1 MRSSQ
6 WVERVTR
13 VSRRVLTHLY
23 IPAYHRQAFKRA
35 AIVCGTFVL
44 LALLASVA
52 FVAPLGFTLRPLNW
66 SEAWV
71 LSVSALTASGTVPF
85 VLIDTLSVAGFALVV
100 VLMHVGGIG
109 FMAIVLHQLQRLGV
123 PIFRRRRI
131 SWASLVGMAL
141 IIEVFVALLLALQWR
156 TLELDSDYL
165 WFLAFFHATN
175 AFTNAGFQ
183 MTGSDPAFD
192 AVVQHAV
199 SMSVVAVAML
209 LGALGLPFIVDMS
222 MRRRKLPQTIVTA
235 TVLTLIL
242 GVSVVGYL
250 LSPQWNIAHATEPS
264 STRVAQAVYAA
275 IAQRTAGLMVVDAP
289 QTLAPTAQLWLL
301 LSMFVGSAPGAM
313 GGGVSPITLAIVLA
327 GVRAR
332 LTQESTVM
340 LWGQRVAP
348 LLVRRAGWIA
358 MAGVAVVLVVTGLLI
373 WWLGVDGRTALYVA
387 TASFATVEI
396 PAQTLATLPVG
407 AWYLLTGAMI
417 WGRVGTFL
425 LVVSIYGRVRPKRV
439 SSATLWVA

>member
-1 MRSSQ
+1 M
-6 WVERVTR
+6 
-13 VSRRVLTHLY
+13 SRRVLTHLY

-131 SWASLVGMAL
+131 PWASLVGMAL

-235 TVLTLIL
+235 TVLTLLL
-242 GVSVVGYL
+242 GGSVVGYL
-250 LSPQWNIAHATEPS
+250 LSPQWNIAHATEPF

>member
-1 MRSSQ
+1 M
-6 WVERVTR
+6 
-13 VSRRVLTHLY
+13 SRRVLTHLY

-44 LALLASVA
+44 LAIIASIA
-52 FVAPLGFTLRPLNW
+52 FVAPLGFTLRPLQW
-66 SEAWV
+66 SEAWL

-85 VLIDTLSVAGFALVV
+85 VLIDTLSVAGFAVVV

-109 FMAIVLHQLQRLGV
+109 FMAVVLHQLQRLGV

-131 SWASLVGMAL
+131 PWASLLGMAL
-141 IIEVFVALLLALQWR
+141 IIELWVALLLAFQWQ
-156 TLELDSDYL
+156 TLNFESDYL

-183 MTGSDPAFD
+183 VTGRDPAFD

-199 SMSVVAVAML
+199 SMSMVAVAML
-209 LGALGLPFIVDMS
+209 LGSLGLPFIVDVS
-222 MRRRKLPQTIVTA
+222 MRRRKLPQTVVTA
-235 TVLTLIL
+235 LVLVVLL
-242 GVSVVGYL
+242 VGSVVGYL
-250 LSPQWNIAHATEPS
+250 LSPQWNMAHASEPL
-264 STRVAQAVYAA
+264 STRVAHAIYAA

-289 QTLAPTAQLWLL
+289 TTLAPTAQLWLL

-313 GGGVSPITLAIVLA
+313 GGGISPITLAIVLA

-332 LTQESTVM
+332 LSQESTVI

-348 LLVRRAGWIA
+348 ILVRRAGWIA
-358 MAGVAVVLVVTGLLI
+358 LAGVAVVLVVTLLLV
-373 WWLGVDGRTALYVA
+373 WWLGVDGRTAVYVA

-396 PAQTLATLPVG
+396 PAHTLATLPVD

-425 LVVSIYGRVRPKRV
+425 LVVSIYGRVRPKRA

>member
-1 MRSSQ
+1 M
-6 WVERVTR
+6 
-13 VSRRVLTHLY
+13 SRRVLTHLY

-44 LALLASVA
+44 LAIIASVA
-52 FVAPLGFTLRPLNW
+52 FVAPLGFTLRPLQW
-66 SEAWV
+66 SEAWL

-85 VLIDTLSVAGFALVV
+85 VLIDTLSVAGFAIVV

-109 FMAIVLHQLQRLGV
+109 FMAVVLHQLQRLGV

-131 SWASLVGMAL
+131 PWGSLLGMAL
-141 IIEVFVALLLALQWR
+141 IIEIWVALLLALQWR
-156 TLELDSDYL
+156 TLNFDSDYL

-183 MTGSDPAFD
+183 VTGSDPAFD
-192 AVVQHAV
+192 AAVQHAV

-222 MRRRKLPQTIVTA
+222 MRRRKLPQTMVTA
-235 TVLTLIL
+235 IVLIVLL
-242 GVSVVGYL
+242 CGSVVGYL
-250 LSPQWNIAHATEPS
+250 LSPQWNIAHATEPL
-264 STRVAQAVYAA
+264 STRIAQAVYSA

-289 QTLAPTAQLWLL
+289 TTLAPTAQLWLL